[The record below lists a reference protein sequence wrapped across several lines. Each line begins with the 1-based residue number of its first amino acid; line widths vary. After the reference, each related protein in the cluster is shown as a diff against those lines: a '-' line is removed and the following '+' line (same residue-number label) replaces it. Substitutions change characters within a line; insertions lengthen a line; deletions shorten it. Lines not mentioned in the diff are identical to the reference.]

1 MRDVIVVGAG
11 GGGAIVAKELAVRG
25 LDVLLLEAGH
35 RFARSEREWRHFEND
50 VNNPAT
56 GIFRFGPGDRSKPPW
71 ARDLPQNCYVWQ
83 TAGVGGSTVHYF
95 ANSPRAMP
103 GVFADYAGDDLQLYD
118 RDHVF
123 PFGYAELVPYYEW
136 VEHTLPVQTAA
147 MGRKEEVFL
156 HSAGKLGLPV
166 QTSKDIT
173 RAAYRPQENAILQP
187 KGTAGRTPD
196 RRRLFYPTAQGCT
209 FCGHCIQGCVEPIHS
224 PANLR
229 AKRSTHASY
238 VPMALTADRWAHG
251 KAVTLVPD
259 AFAVRIETARQGST
273 TIATGV
279 TWRGVATGE
288 TATEPSKVVVLAAGA
303 VETPRLW
310 LNSRLPNPNDQ
321 VGRGLTNHYY
331 DYVIGRLPIRTN
343 SSKGPASAARADFP
357 GYGGLES
364 IGLPPALQAQSLTAS
379 DAGIAGFYNNGFA
392 GGTQG
397 ADAVGRL
404 VGNRLKRFLRDID
417 HLLAAFVITDDD
429 VQAASRVTLS
439 TTMTPDE
446 HGPIARI
453 ELPRPSAR
461 TTRNREFLVRQT
473 VELLRAAGAREVVR
487 LNWPPLLVHIHSTTR
502 MGVSDRDSVL
512 DENAEARW
520 VKRLFVADNSALAN
534 ALGGP
539 NPTLTTQAL
548 ATRTA
553 EKIFERYF
561 GGESW
566 VRHEAP
572 VASIDPA
579 VTQAVA
585 QLPPSGEEGHSADDL
600 ELDRSELSG

>member
-11 GGGAIVAKELAVRG
+11 GGGAVVAKELAARG
-25 LDVLLLEAGH
+25 LDVLLLEAGP
-35 RFARSEREWRHFEND
+35 RFAHSEREWRHFDNEA
-50 VNNPAT
+50 NNPAT

-103 GVFADYAGDDLQLYD
+103 GVFAGYAGADAALYD

-123 PFGYAELVPYYEW
+123 PFGYSELVPYYEW

-147 MGRKEEVFL
+147 MGTKEEVFL
-156 HSAGKLGLPV
+156 HAAGKLGLPI

-187 KGTAGRTPD
+187 QGTAGRTQNP
-196 RRRLFYPTAQGCT
+196 RQLVYPKAQGCT
-209 FCGHCIQGCVEPIHS
+209 FCGHCAQGCIEPIRS
-224 PANLR
+224 PVNLR

-259 AFAVRIETARQGST
+259 AFAVRIETAQAGSGT
-273 TIATGV
+273 VASGV
-279 TWRGVATGE
+279 TWRGVATGV
-288 TATEPSKVVVLAAGA
+288 TATEQAKVVVLAAGT

-310 LNSRLPNPNDQ
+310 LNSGLPNPNDQ
-321 VGRGLTNHYY
+321 VGRGFTNHYY
-331 DYVIGRLPIRTN
+331 DYLVGRLPVRTN
-343 SSKGPASAARADFP
+343 SSKGPASAARLDFP
-357 GYGGLES
+357 GYGSIEA
-364 IGLPPALQAQSLTAS
+364 IGLAPAPQAQSMAAS
-379 DAGIAGFYNNGFA
+379 DAGIAGFYDNGSD
-392 GGTQG
+392 GGAHG

-404 VGNRLKRFLRDID
+404 VGLRLKRFLADID
-417 HLLAAFVITDDD
+417 HLLGALVITDDD
-429 VQAASRVTLS
+429 VEADSRVTLS
-439 TTMTPDE
+439 TTMKPDA
-446 HGPIARI
+446 HGPIPRI
-453 ELPRPSAR
+453 ELTRRTAR
-461 TTRNREFLVRQT
+461 TIRNREFLVART
-473 VELLRAAGAREVVR
+473 VELLRAAGAKEVVR
-487 LNWPPLLVHIHSTTR
+487 VNWPPLLVHMHGTLR
-502 MGVSDRDSVL
+502 MGLNERDSVL
-512 DENAEARW
+512 DASAESRW

-561 GGESW
+561 DGEPW
-566 VRHEAP
+566 VGREAP
-572 VASIDPA
+572 VASVDSA
-579 VTQAVA
+579 VTQAVLA
-585 QLPPSGEEGHSADDL
+585 GIP
-600 ELDRSELSG
+600 R

>member
-11 GGGAIVAKELAVRG
+11 GGGAVVAKELAQRG
-25 LDVLLLEAGH
+25 LDVLLLEAGP
-35 RFARSEREWRHFEND
+35 RFAHSERDWPHFENE

-56 GIFRFGPGDRSKPPW
+56 GVFRFGPGDRSKPPW

-83 TAGVGGSTVHYF
+83 TAAVGGSTVHYF

-103 GVFADYAGDDLQLYD
+103 GVFADYAGADAQLYD
-118 RDHVF
+118 RDHAF

-147 MGRKEEVFL
+147 MGRKEELFL
-156 HSAGKLGLPV
+156 HAAGKLGLPV

-187 KGTAGRTPD
+187 KGTAGRTGNP
-196 RRRLFYPTAQGCT
+196 RRLVYPNAQGCT
-209 FCGHCIQGCVEPIHS
+209 FCGHCIQGCVEPIRS
-224 PANLR
+224 PVNLR

-238 VPMALTADRWAHG
+238 VPMALTADRWARG

-259 AFAVRIETARQGST
+259 AFAVRIETST
-273 TIATGV
+273 EAGGVVATGV

-288 TATEPSKVVVLAAGA
+288 TATEQGKVVVLAAGA

-310 LNSRLPNPNDQ
+310 LNSGLPNPNDQ

-331 DYVIGRLPIRTN
+331 DYIVGRLPARTN
-343 SSKGPASAARADFP
+343 SSKGPASAARVDFP
-357 GYGGLES
+357 GYGGLEG
-364 IGLPPALQAQSLTAS
+364 IGLPPGLQAQAMAAS
-379 DAGIAGFYNNGFA
+379 NAGIAGFYDNGFA
-392 GGTQG
+392 GGAQG

-404 VGNRLKRFLRDID
+404 VGRRLKRFLADID

-429 VQAASRVTLS
+429 VQRESRVTLS
-439 TTMTPDE
+439 TTMRPDE
-446 HGPIARI
+446 HGPVARI
-453 ELPRPSAR
+453 ELPERSAR
-461 TTRNREFLVRQT
+461 TIKNREFLVGRT
-473 VELLRAAGAREVVR
+473 VALLRAAGAKEVVR
-487 LNWPPLLVHIHSTTR
+487 LDWPPLLVHIHSTMR

-561 GGESW
+561 GGEPW
-566 VRHEAP
+566 VGHETP

-579 VTQAVA
+579 VTRAVA
-585 QLPPSGEEGHSADDL
+585 GGATLSA
-600 ELDRSELSG
+600 

>member
-11 GGGAIVAKELAVRG
+11 GGGPIVAKELAARG
-25 LDVLLLEAGH
+25 VDVLLLEAGP
-35 RFARSEREWRHFEND
+35 RFAQSEREWRHFENEA
-50 VNNPAT
+50 NNPAE

-103 GVFADYAGDDLQLYD
+103 GVFADYAGDDARLYD
-118 RDHVF
+118 RDHIF

-147 MGRKEEVFL
+147 MGTKEEVFL
-156 HSAGKLGLPV
+156 HAAGKLGLPI
-166 QTSKDIT
+166 QKSKDIT

-187 KGTAGRTPD
+187 KGTAGRTRNP
-196 RRRLFYPTAQGCT
+196 RQLVYPKAQGCT
-209 FCGHCIQGCVEPIHS
+209 FCGHCIQGCVEPLRS
-224 PANLR
+224 PVNLR
-229 AKRSTHASY
+229 AKRSTHSSY
-238 VPMALTADRWAHG
+238 VPMALTADRWARG
-251 KAVTLVPD
+251 KAATLVPD
-259 AFAVRIETARQGST
+259 AFAVKIETARQGSG

-279 TWRGVATGE
+279 TWRRVATGE
-288 TATEPSKVVVLAAGA
+288 TITEEAKVVVLAAGA

-310 LNSRLPNPNDQ
+310 LNSGLPNPNDQ

-331 DYVIGRLPIRTN
+331 DYVIGRLRVRTN

-379 DAGIAGFYNNGFA
+379 DAGIAGFYDNHFA
-392 GGTQG
+392 GGPQG
-397 ADAVGRL
+397 ADALGRL
-404 VGNRLKRFLRDID
+404 VGLRLKRFLADID

-429 VQAASRVTLS
+429 VQAENRVTLS
-439 TTMTPDE
+439 TTRKPDV
-446 HGPIARI
+446 HGPIPRI
-453 ELPRPSAR
+453 ELAERSAR
-461 TTRNREFLVRQT
+461 TIRNREYLVART

-487 LNWPPLLVHIHSTTR
+487 VNWPPLLVHIHSTMR
-502 MGVSDRDSVL
+502 MGISDHDAVL
-512 DENAEARW
+512 DGNAEARW
-520 VKRLFVADNSALAN
+520 IKRLFVADNSALPN

-561 GGESW
+561 GGDAW
-566 VRHEAP
+566 VGREAP
-572 VASIDPA
+572 VTSIDPA
-579 VTQAVA
+579 VTRAVGRLA
-585 QLPPSGEEGHSADDL
+585 G
-600 ELDRSELSG
+600 